1 MVATM
6 TGACFNGV
14 GLRDDWPAA
23 DLKHVVLRGE
33 APMSRMLVVIVGL
46 VAFLSAAP
54 GASAFTTY
62 PIDPVITFDRQAD
75 PDRLSD
81 KTSNGQ
87 SGGTQLRLPEGLRL
101 QFSAPPSNNSPNSPF
116 VTFPSTVFVPSEHR

>member
-1 MVATM
+1 
-6 TGACFNGV
+6 
-14 GLRDDWPAA
+14 
-23 DLKHVVLRGE
+23 
-33 APMSRMLVVIVGL
+33 MSRLLVVIVGL